1 MELNAMHILKSR
13 KGVALVIALILGLVS
28 VAFLAG
34 IFMMISTGARMSG
47 LERTYTSAIEAAR
60 GGADIVCRLLR
71 RGGLTVQDLADAT
84 WVTVR
89 DQSCLNDKLQN
100 VTTNWS
106 NCTDSCEDD
115 YDDFTD
121 IRDCF
126 DLRTTAGSYTVNV
139 KIVDT
144 KSYVN
149 VHGDTCYI
157 YTVHVLSISNDEP
170 NDKAWITFLYRVEP

>member
-1 MELNAMHILKSR
+1 MHILKSR

-71 RGGLTVQDLADAT
+71 RGGLTIQDLDDAT
-84 WVTVR
+84 WIDVGNLA
-89 DQSCLNDKLQN
+89 CLNDKLQN

-106 NCTDSCEDD
+106 NCTDGCEDD

>member
-1 MELNAMHILKSR
+1 MGLNAMHILKSR

-34 IFMMISTGARMSG
+34 IFMMVSTGARMSG

-71 RGGLTVQDLADAT
+71 RGGVTIQDLDDAT

-106 NCTDSCEDD
+106 NCGEHADD
-115 YDDFTD
+115 HDDFSD
-121 IRDCF
+121 IRDYY